1 MFVSSMQLDL
11 ILHLSR
17 AEGLDRV
24 ATKLFVSIDM
34 LLNSLA
40 LQSLNVPCGSK
51 SIWWFTW

>member
-1 MFVSSMQLDL
+1 LDL

-24 ATKLFVSIDM
+24 ATKLFARIDM